1 MPEYGLTTTIAL
13 RLCCILMNP
22 PGPREPDHDPLVNNP
37 ARRTYCPAPPS
48 GFIVSPFLPMD
59 QDFFRF
65 GLAAFVTILV
75 VVDPPGVVPIFVA
88 LTKDEG
94 PRRRRAILI
103 RAVLIAF
110 GVALFFLIAGRAVLS
125 YLGVTVHAFSISG
138 GILLF
143 VAAMPMLF
151 GQRGGLQAPEGKERG
166 AQTVAEAD
174 VQSKVA
180 DENSPRATSNND
192 ISVFPLA
199 MPLLSGPGTI
209 ATILLLTSQA
219 GGDLKKLAAIGVAI
233 AVVFLVSFVSLHLG
247 ARLIRLVGEG
257 GVHIATRVMGI
268 VLAALA
274 VQYILNGI
282 AGYYSL
288 LRGW

>member
-1 MPEYGLTTTIAL
+1 
-13 RLCCILMNP
+13 
-22 PGPREPDHDPLVNNP
+22 
-37 ARRTYCPAPPS
+37 
-48 GFIVSPFLPMD
+48 MD

-88 LTKDEG
+88 LTKNEE
-94 PRRRRAILI
+94 PRGRRAILI

-110 GVALFFLIAGRAVLS
+110 GVALFFLIAGRAVLA

-151 GQRGGLQAPEGKERG
+151 GQRGGLQAPEGKEHG
-166 AQTVAEAD
+166 ASEVTGEYRVPTDSDAEPA
-174 VQSKVA
+174 VRSG
-180 DENSPRATSNND
+180 ND

-219 GGDLKKLAAIGVAI
+219 GGDLQKLAAIGVAI
-233 AVVFLVSFVSLHLG
+233 AAVFLVSFVVLYLG
-247 ARLIRLVGEG
+247 GRLIGLVGEG

-274 VQYILNGI
+274 VQYVLNGV
-282 AGYYSL
+282 AGYYKL
-288 LRGW
+288 LIGR

>member
-1 MPEYGLTTTIAL
+1 M
-13 RLCCILMNP
+13 
-22 PGPREPDHDPLVNNP
+22 DHE
-37 ARRTYCPAPPS
+37 S
-48 GFIVSPFLPMD
+48 
-59 QDFFRF
+59 FRF
-65 GLAAFVTILV
+65 GLAAFVTVLV
-75 VVDPPGVVPIFVA
+75 VVDPPGVVPIYVA
-88 LTKDEG
+88 LTKDET
-94 PRRRRAILI
+94 PARRRIILI

-110 GVALFFLIAGRAVLS
+110 AVALFFLVAGRAVLS

-151 GQRGGLQAPEGKERG
+151 GERGGLQAPEPKEQG
-166 AQTVAEAD
+166 LVGE
-174 VQSKVA
+174 
-180 DENSPRATSNND
+180 D

-219 GGDLKKLAAIGVAI
+219 GGDIRKLTAIGVAI
-233 AVVFLVSFVSLHLG
+233 AVVFLVSLVSLYLG
-247 ARLIRLVGEG
+247 ARLIALVGEG

-274 VQYILNGI
+274 VQYVLNGI
-282 AGYYSL
+282 TGYYEL
-288 LRGW
+288 LSGR

>member
-1 MPEYGLTTTIAL
+1 
-13 RLCCILMNP
+13 
-22 PGPREPDHDPLVNNP
+22 V
-37 ARRTYCPAPPS
+37 
-48 GFIVSPFLPMD
+48 D
-59 QDFFRF
+59 QDFVRF
-65 GLAAFVTILV
+65 GLAAFVTLLV

-88 LTKDEG
+88 LTKDEQ
-94 PRRRRAILI
+94 PAQRRKILA
-103 RAVLIAF
+103 RAVLIAL

-151 GQRGGLQAPEGKERG
+151 GSRGGLQAPEPTEQGSVGE
-166 AQTVAEAD
+166 
-174 VQSKVA
+174 
-180 DENSPRATSNND
+180 D

-209 ATILLLTSQA
+209 ATTLLLTSQA
-219 GGDLKKLAAIGVAI
+219 GSDMKRLAAIAVAI
-233 AVVFLVSFVSLHLG
+233 AAVFLVSYISLYLG
-247 ARLIRLVGEG
+247 SRLISLVGEG

-274 VQYILNGI
+274 VQYVLNGI
-282 AGYYSL
+282 TGYYNL
-288 LRGW
+288 LSGR

>member
-1 MPEYGLTTTIAL
+1 
-13 RLCCILMNP
+13 
-22 PGPREPDHDPLVNNP
+22 
-37 ARRTYCPAPPS
+37 
-48 GFIVSPFLPMD
+48 MD
-59 QDFFRF
+59 QEIVRF
-65 GLAAFVTILV
+65 GLAAFVTLLV

-88 LTKDEG
+88 LTQNE
-94 PRRRRAILI
+94 PSRRAAILT
-103 RAVLIAF
+103 RAVLIAL

-151 GQRGGLQAPEGKERG
+151 GQRGGLQAPEPKERG
-166 AQTVAEAD
+166 SVGE
-174 VQSKVA
+174 
-180 DENSPRATSNND
+180 D

-209 ATILLLTSQA
+209 ATILLLTSQT
-219 GGDLKKLAAIGVAI
+219 GNDLRKLGAIGIAI
-233 AVVFLVSFVSLHLG
+233 AIVFLVSFISLYLG
-247 ARLIRLVGEG
+247 SRLMKLLGEG

-274 VQYILNGI
+274 VQYVLNGI
-282 AGYYSL
+282 TGYYHVLSA
-288 LRGW
+288 R

>member
-1 MPEYGLTTTIAL
+1 
-13 RLCCILMNP
+13 
-22 PGPREPDHDPLVNNP
+22 
-37 ARRTYCPAPPS
+37 
-48 GFIVSPFLPMD
+48 MD
-59 QDFFRF
+59 QEILRF
-65 GLAAFVTILV
+65 GLAAFVTLLV

-88 LTKDEG
+88 LTQNE
-94 PRRRRAILI
+94 PARRRAILT

-151 GQRGGLQAPEGKERG
+151 GQRGGLQAPEPRERG
-166 AQTVAEAD
+166 GE
-174 VQSKVA
+174 
-180 DENSPRATSNND
+180 D

-219 GGDLKKLAAIGVAI
+219 GTDIRKVGAIGVAI
-233 AVVFLVSFVSLHLG
+233 AIVFVVSFISLYLG
-247 ARLIRLVGEG
+247 SRLMKLLGEG

-274 VQYILNGI
+274 VQYVLNGVT
-282 AGYYSL
+282 GYYKL
-288 LRGW
+288 LSGR